1 VATKDTDVA
10 LIAMNQNTSRP
21 PGQQDVPVS
30 YGPMPNPGSEIQR
43 VPGRRS
49 SRRQRSDARHNRAA
63 VLGAARAD
71 LREHGALSMTRVAEG
86 AGLSRSTLYRHFPT
100 QSSLEDALREE
111 ARDVL
116 SSTVQDVVTRDRPP
130 LAVLRRLV
138 EALSG
143 VAVEHSLDA
152 PDALPPGAAAEDLGA
167 AMVPTLERLVEAA
180 ELAPAP
186 PPATLCRAAVHLLRT
201 CLETGSAVREDPR
214 AVEDLFRRLT
224 EPLDQGLVLL
234 DDGGALL
241 SINPRARRLLDP
253 DGQVRV
259 GETLTEP
266 RMPVLYEDGSPSS
279 GTAYPVAM
287 AVRTA
292 EASAGVRG
300 HYDSAGE
307 VAWIAVDARPLRNP
321 VDASPYAV
329 LGILSDVTA
338 QRDWELRSLR
348 PAGELEPTRP
358 VPLDVVRT
366 LDEIPPHLF
375 PEQFVSEA
383 RRVSGGPV
391 ALYVLD
397 IDGTRLLR
405 LAGPE
410 EFPERLAAPL
420 ALGAEIAE
428 DGIPELNAAL
438 QAGLPGVTVAPMWLR
453 GRAIGVL
460 LGLRAPLEP
469 LIELGRLGAA
479 AMELAGGYTDVIDAA
494 RRRKETEA
502 AAELQQSLLPPRIA
516 RMGGGEVAGS
526 VLPSYEVGGDWF
538 DYVEN
543 RDGAWIAIADAVGK
557 GATAG
562 ALGGIAL
569 AALRAAR
576 RSGQSL
582 EEAARTMHEVVF
594 DVGRPEFFVTAIV
607 ARWHAV
613 YSVFSWINC
622 GHPPPL
628 VLRADGSVE
637 QLMTDSALPLGLFE
651 KNRRF
656 TRHQRRLDDGERLIL
671 HSDGITARKTP
682 DGLFGL
688 DGIERAVQSAPGR
701 SAAAIARAIQEAVL
715 SAAVDPLQDD
725 AAVVVLAP
733 TRERERVA
741 GGARPDR
748 FAEVEGAA

>member
-1 VATKDTDVA
+1 
-10 LIAMNQNTSRP
+10 MR
-21 PGQQDVPVS
+21 
-30 YGPMPNPGSEIQR
+30 MPTAGSER
-43 VPGRRS
+43 DSVAGRRS

-63 VLGAARAD
+63 ALAAAAAD
-71 LREHGALSMTRVAEG
+71 LREHGAVSMTRVAEA

-111 ARDVL
+111 ARDAVG
-116 SSTVQDVVTRDRPP
+116 STIRDIVSDDRPP

-138 EALSG
+138 AALSHI
-143 VAVEHSLDA
+143 AVERRLDA
-152 PDALPPGAAAEDLGA
+152 LDALPPGEAPEA
-167 AMVPTLERLVEAA
+167 AMLPTVERLLKAA
-180 ELAPAP
+180 ELAPS
-186 PPATLCRAAVHLLRT
+186 PPAAALRQATVHLLRT
-201 CLETGSAVREDPR
+201 CFEVGSAAREDPR

-224 EPLDQGLVLL
+224 EPLDQGLVVL
-234 DDGGALL
+234 DPGGALL
-241 SINPRARRLLDP
+241 SINPRARRMLDP
-253 DGQVRV
+253 DGEVRV
-259 GETLTEP
+259 GERLTEP

-279 GTAYPVAM
+279 GTAYPIAT
-287 AVRTA
+287 AVRTG
-292 EASAGVRG
+292 EQGAGVRG
-300 HYDSAGE
+300 HCDSAGA
-307 VAWIAVDARPLRNP
+307 VAWIAVDARPLRHSG
-321 VDASPYAV
+321 DADAYAV
-329 LGILSDVTA
+329 VGILSDVTT

-358 VPLDVVRT
+358 VPLDLART

-428 DGIPELNAAL
+428 DGIPELTATL

-460 LGLRAPLEP
+460 LGLRAPEAA

-543 RDGAWIAIADAVGK
+543 RDGAWIAVADAVGK

-582 EEAARTMHEVVF
+582 EEAARTMHEVVY

-628 VLRADGSVE
+628 VAGADGSIE
-637 QLMTDSALPLGLFE
+637 QLKTDSALPLGLFE
-651 KNRRF
+651 RDRRF
-656 TRHQRRLDDGERLIL
+656 TRHQRRVDDGERLIL
-671 HSDGITARKTP
+671 HSDGITARRTP

-688 DGIERAVQSAPGR
+688 DGIERAVRSASGR
-701 SAAAIARAIQEAVL
+701 SAPAIARAIQEAVL
-715 SAAVDPLQDD
+715 NAAVDPLQDD
-725 AAVVVLAP
+725 AVAVVLAP
-733 TRERERVA
+733 TRDRERVGEAA
-741 GGARPDR
+741 GSER
-748 FAEVEGAA
+748 FAEAQVG